1 MYIAMFMVTIK
12 RMFLK
17 VYSEQ
22 GSTLHNVG
30 GNINWYNYY
39 EEQYGDSLKKT
50 KIELPYEPAIPYLGI
65 HPEKTITRKGYIHP
79 NVHHSTIDTSQSME
93 AT

>member
-50 KIELPYEPAIPYLGI
+50 GNRTAIWPSKPTAEHTHWGNQNWKRHVYS
-65 HPEKTITRKGYIHP
+65 
-79 NVHHSTIDTSQSME
+79 NVHHSTVYNSQDME